1 MEQKETVY
9 GKISRLAFTSMTNSM
24 NIIIQKELPEN
35 YLAVREI
42 LITCFKSDA
51 ESKLVVTLRN
61 NDKAILSLVAVQN
74 GEVVGHV
81 MFTPV
86 TTSPSSIAKGLGLA
100 PLAVKPEY
108 QKHGIGAKLVEEGLR
123 LCLELG
129 YDFVVLLG
137 NPKYYQRFGFR
148 KASDFGMQNEYG
160 VDEPFML
167 IKLTKCDLQYG
178 LIKYC
183 PEFSLFS
190 L

>member
-1 MEQKETVY
+1 ME
-9 GKISRLAFTSMTNSM
+9 
-24 NIIIQKELPEN
+24 IIIQKETPKKKHLE
-35 YLAVREI
+35 VQEI
-42 LITCFKSDA
+42 LHACFNR
-51 ESKLVVTLRN
+51 EGEGNLVNALRS
-61 NDKAILSLVAVQN
+61 NDRTRLSLVAVYN

-86 TTSPSSIAKGLGLA
+86 TTSPSSTAKGLGLA

-148 KASDFGMQNEYG
+148 KASDFGIQNEYG

-167 IKLTKCDLQYG
+167 IKLTNCDLQYG

>member
-1 MEQKETVY
+1 
-9 GKISRLAFTSMTNSM
+9 M
-24 NIIIQKELPEN
+24 NIIIQIELSEH
-35 YLAVREI
+35 YLAVHEI

-51 ESKLVVTLRN
+51 ESKLVAALRN

-86 TTSPSSIAKGLGLA
+86 TTSPPSTAKGLGLA

-108 QKHGIGAKLVEEGLR
+108 QKQGIGAKLVEEGLR
-123 LCLELG
+123 MCAELE
-129 YDFVVLLG
+129 YDYVVLLG
-137 NPKYYQRFGFR
+137 NPKYYQRFGFK

-160 VDEPFML
+160 VDEPFMV
-167 IKLTKCDLQYG
+167 IKLTSCDLQNG

-183 PEFSLFS
+183 PEFSLF
-190 L
+190 LL

>member
-1 MEQKETVY
+1 ME
-9 GKISRLAFTSMTNSM
+9 
-24 NIIIQKELPEN
+24 IIIQKETPKNYPE
-35 YLAVREI
+35 VQEI
-42 LITCFKSDA
+42 LHACFNR
-51 ESKLVVTLRN
+51 EGEGNLVNALRSN
-61 NDKAILSLVAVQN
+61 GKAILSLVAVQN

-86 TTSPSSIAKGLGLA
+86 TTSPSSIANGLGLA

-167 IKLTKCDLQYG
+167 IKLTSCDLQNG

>member
-1 MEQKETVY
+1 
-9 GKISRLAFTSMTNSM
+9 M
-24 NIIIQKELPEN
+24 NIIIQKELPEH
-35 YLAVREI
+35 YLAVHEI

-51 ESKLVVTLRN
+51 ESKLVAALRN

-74 GEVVGHV
+74 AEVVGHV

-86 TTSPSSIAKGLGLA
+86 TTSPSSTAKGLA

>member
-1 MEQKETVY
+1 
-9 GKISRLAFTSMTNSM
+9 
-24 NIIIQKELPEN
+24 
-35 YLAVREI
+35 
-42 LITCFKSDA
+42 
-51 ESKLVVTLRN
+51 
-61 NDKAILSLVAVQN
+61 
-74 GEVVGHV
+74 
-81 MFTPV
+81 
-86 TTSPSSIAKGLGLA
+86 
-100 PLAVKPEY
+100 LAVKPEY

>member
-1 MEQKETVY
+1 MDKFNTLTEKYEI
-9 GKISRLAFTSMTNSM
+9 K
-24 NIIIQKELPEN
+24 IIIQKETPEN
-35 YLAVREI
+35 YPAIHEI
-42 LITCFKSDA
+42 LRACFNR
-51 ESKLVVTLRN
+51 EGEGNLVKALRV
-61 NDKAILSLVAVQN
+61 NDRAILSLVAMQN
-74 GEVVGHV
+74 AEVVGHV

-86 TTSPSSIAKGLGLA
+86 TTSPLSTAIGLGLA

-108 QKHGIGAKLVEEGLR
+108 QKQGIGAKLVKEGLR
-123 LCLELG
+123 LCAELG
-129 YDFVVLLG
+129 YDYVVLLG
-137 NPKYYQRFGFR
+137 NPKYYQCFGFR

-167 IKLTKCDLQYG
+167 IKLTNRDLQNG

>member
-1 MEQKETVY
+1 MVKSHKGRCYEFHHYACRKYEME
-9 GKISRLAFTSMTNSM
+9 
-24 NIIIQKELPEN
+24 IIIQKETPKN
-35 YLAVREI
+35 YLEVQGI
-42 LITCFKSDA
+42 LRACFKR
-51 ESKLVVTLRN
+51 EGEGNLVKALRS
-61 NDKAILSLVAVQN
+61 NDRTILSLVAVQK

-81 MFTPV
+81 TFTPV
-86 TTSPSSIAKGLGLA
+86 TTSPLSTTTGLGLA
-100 PLAVKPEY
+100 PLAVKPKY

-137 NPKYYQRFGFR
+137 NPKYYQRFGF
-148 KASDFGMQNEYG
+148 KKTSDFGMQNEYG

-167 IKLTKCDLQYG
+167 IKLTNCDLQYG